1 MFFMIA
7 FSLEIC
13 YNINKFYKSI
23 YAYRRGAQSTVAFE
37 GANFFPLTLN
47 GYRYCILRI

>member
-1 MFFMIA
+1 MIA

-23 YAYRRGAQSTVAFE
+23 YAYRRGAQPTVAFA
-37 GANFFPLTLN
+37 GDKISPVDSKWV
-47 GYRYCILRI
+47 